1 MNPILSSIKLSS
13 YLKNFLIFVPLLIS
27 NSHITFSD
35 TLNSFFG
42 LIFFSFCSFVI
53 YITNDYTDREKDKF
67 NILKRKNILIKKF
80 NTKKILLLNII
91 LLSIIFFSYYYSF
104 LFGWSLLAYVFF
116 NYVYNFLTKKIKYLD
131 LFFLSI
137 FHLLRLIYSCEIN
150 NLEISYVFII
160 YFIIFFLM
168 LAIIKRSIQIYM
180 NKLLI
185 NNSIIAYSLKD
196 LSFLKISNYVLLSFN
211 FLIFLI
217 YINKDFYEYGK
228 YINSNSTIV
237 IDSALSYCFTFFVYI
252 IVVLFM
258 VRLMKLTDEKKIKI
272 DIMIFVSRDWPS
284 IATGLFLAGIF
295 VALKLWHII

>member
-137 FHLLRLIYSCEIN
+137 FH
-150 NLEISYVFII
+150 
-160 YFIIFFLM
+160 
-168 LAIIKRSIQIYM
+168 
-180 NKLLI
+180 KLL
-185 NNSIIAYSLKD
+185 
-196 LSFLKISNYVLLSFN
+196 
-211 FLIFLI
+211 
-217 YINKDFYEYGK
+217 
-228 YINSNSTIV
+228 
-237 IDSALSYCFTFFVYI
+237 
-252 IVVLFM
+252 
-258 VRLMKLTDEKKIKI
+258 
-272 DIMIFVSRDWPS
+272 
-284 IATGLFLAGIF
+284 
-295 VALKLWHII
+295 